1 MTQTRLGIVLTD
13 GYSPSWQSKQ
23 ANQSLQVLIKNGKT
37 SIDVDIEYNPRILSG
52 IEHMKHFCIIKAFS
66 DIRNH
71 QRVLLLETLQHDFY
85 EHMTAHHRLRW
96 VQLHISKSLLACIM
110 K

>member
-52 IEHMKHFCIIKAFS
+52 IKHMKHFCIIKAFS

-71 QRVLLLETLQHDFY
+71 QRCWKHQNMTL
-85 EHMTAHHRLRW
+85 
-96 VQLHISKSLLACIM
+96 
-110 K
+110 